1 MPTTNH
7 TATTRR
13 RPADQATGAWHVI
26 PGGETLRRWWNHPLA
41 NYALLL
47 STTMLLLVL
56 GIVMVF
62 SASNVVTYA
71 AGEGVGLTVTQKQL
85 MFAGAGLAA
94 MVLISRASVPGIR
107 RAAPFLLIAAVVGLL
122 LVFVPGI
129 GVSVFGQR
137 NWISF
142 GGPFQFQPSELAKL
156 AVIIWGADLLARKQ
170 KVIHE
175 WRHLLVPL
183 VPVWGLI
190 VVLIVAEGDLG
201 TTIVMFPILASL
213 LFVVGAPAR
222 VFGAA
227 FGALLLVGLASVT
240 VAYRMQ
246 RFRTWLD
253 PASDPS
259 GAGYQVIHGQYG
271 LSTGGLFGTGL
282 GASRE
287 KWGGLPEAHT
297 DFIFAVIGEELGLIG
312 TVSVLLMFAIIAIVA
327 VRVARASDD
336 LFVRLATG
344 GILAWIVGQALINIG
359 AVLGLLPI
367 TGLSLPMVSYGGS
380 SLLMCLCAIGVLLAF
395 ARAEPQA
402 ATALQSRRGDSR
414 TRLLR
419 RRGHH

>member
-1 MPTTNH
+1 M
-7 TATTRR
+7 
-13 RPADQATGAWHVI
+13 WHVI

-71 AGEGVGLTVTQKQL
+71 AGAGVGLTVTQKQL
-85 MFAGAGLAA
+85 MFAVVGLVA
-94 MVLISRASVPGIR
+94 MVVISRASIPALR
-107 RAAPFLLIAAVVGLL
+107 RAAPFLLIAAFIGLF

-142 GGPFQFQPSELAKL
+142 GGPFQFQPSELAKFAL
-156 AVIIWGADLLARKQ
+156 VLWGADLLTRKQ

-175 WRHLLVPL
+175 WRHLVMPL
-183 VPVWGLI
+183 IPVWFAI
-190 VVLIVAEGDLG
+190 VVLIIAEGDIG
-201 TTIVMFPILASL
+201 TTIVMFPIMAAL
-213 LFVVGAPAR
+213 LYVAGAPAR
-222 VFGAA
+222 IFGAA
-227 FGALLLVGLASVT
+227 ALSLVALVAVASVT

-253 PASDPS
+253 PGSDPS
-259 GAGYQVIHGQYG
+259 GAGYQIIHGQYG
-271 LSTGGLFGTGL
+271 LATGGLAGTGL

-327 VRVARASDD
+327 IRVARNSDD
-336 LFVRLATG
+336 MFVKLTTAG
-344 GILAWIVGQALINIG
+344 LLAWIVGQAMINIG

-367 TGLSLPMVSYGGS
+367 TGLPLPMVSYGGS
-380 SLLMCLCAIGVLLAF
+380 SLLMCLCAIGVLLAL

-402 ATALQSRRGDSR
+402 ADVLRARRGDTR
-414 TRLLR
+414 TRVITPR
-419 RRGHH
+419 VRH

>member
-1 MPTTNH
+1 
-7 TATTRR
+7 
-13 RPADQATGAWHVI
+13 
-26 PGGETLRRWWNHPLA
+26 
-41 NYALLL
+41 
-47 STTMLLLVL
+47 LLLVL

-137 NWISF
+137 NCISF

-201 TTIVMFPILASL
+201 TTIVMFPIL
-213 LFVVGAPAR
+213 
-222 VFGAA
+222 
-227 FGALLLVGLASVT
+227 
-240 VAYRMQ
+240 
-246 RFRTWLD
+246 
-253 PASDPS
+253 
-259 GAGYQVIHGQYG
+259 
-271 LSTGGLFGTGL
+271 
-282 GASRE
+282 
-287 KWGGLPEAHT
+287 
-297 DFIFAVIGEELGLIG
+297 
-312 TVSVLLMFAIIAIVA
+312 
-327 VRVARASDD
+327 
-336 LFVRLATG
+336 
-344 GILAWIVGQALINIG
+344 
-359 AVLGLLPI
+359 
-367 TGLSLPMVSYGGS
+367 
-380 SLLMCLCAIGVLLAF
+380 
-395 ARAEPQA
+395 
-402 ATALQSRRGDSR
+402 
-414 TRLLR
+414 
-419 RRGHH
+419 